1 MIPNLTFILTTFNR
15 CNTLIFDGKLPT
27 PRFRMTHART
37 FHGKLAYKWR
47 RKFLKKECYDF
58 EMRIS
63 LDFDLPEKEWEDVV
77 IHEMIHLH
85 IAANGIEDTSSHG
98 PTFRKKMM
106 EINRLH
112 NRHITISAKS
122 SPEQKQPGDNRIR
135 GHYLCLAKFSDGRL
149 GVAPAAKSRIFELWD
164 LARFFPNVVRHRWIG
179 TTDPWFNRFPRVMK
193 PKLYLTTTEELL
205 PHLRGALLL
214 QKEGNAIRAISQR
227 CSPDELLP

>member
-1 MIPNLTFILTTFNR
+1 MIPDLTFVVTTFDR
-15 CNTLIFDGKLPT
+15 CNNLIFGGILPV

-47 RKFLKKECYDF
+47 RRFLRKECYDF

-63 LDFDLPEKEWEDVV
+63 LDFDLPEREWEDVV

-85 IAANGIEDTSSHG
+85 IAAKGIEDSSSHG
-98 PTFRKKMM
+98 PAFRKKMM
-106 EINRLH
+106 EINRQFH
-112 NRHITISAKS
+112 RHITISSKS
-122 SPEQKQPGDNRIR
+122 TPEQKQPGDSRIR

-149 GVAPAAKSRIFELWD
+149 GVAPAAKSRVFELWE
-164 LARFFPNVVRHRWIG
+164 LTRCFPNVVSHRWIG

-193 PKLYLTTTEELL
+193 PKLYLTTEAELL
-205 PHLRGALLL
+205 PHLRGALILS
-214 QKEGNAIRAISQR
+214 KEGSMIRAISRR